1 MIATAATRAVGGSRY
16 RTGMARQAKVRVGT
30 ASWTDPTLIKSGR
43 FYPPGTSTAEARL
56 RFYASQFPIVEVDA
70 SYYYLPRE
78 EQAGLWVDRTPPDFV
93 FNIKAFSLLTGHPT
107 QRKAIP
113 QDLEDEIDPEHRD
126 AKRVYRNH
134 LSSHALDELWKR
146 FHDALLP
153 LDSAGK
159 LGAVL
164 MQYPEWFTPKHDNR
178 EELRQLRERLPGY
191 QLCVEFRNRTWLE
204 ERDREHTLET
214 LAKEGLSLV
223 CVDMPQGFRSSL
235 PPLAEVT
242 TPELAVVRFHGRDP
256 EAWKHKGPTATPRF
270 RYLYKEQELRE
281 WVPRIEHLAEGARNL
296 HVLMN
301 NCYEDYAVRNGKQF
315 ADLLSDTDLEVVTPQ
330 G

>member
-1 MIATAATRAVGGSRY
+1 MAERGS
-16 RTGMARQAKVRVGT
+16 VRIGT
-30 ASWTDPTLIKSGR
+30 ASWTDPTLVKSGR

-70 SYYYLPRE
+70 SYYYLPRQ

-107 QRKAIP
+107 RRNAIP
-113 QDLEDEIDPEHRD
+113 TDLADEIDPDHRE
-126 AKRVYRNH
+126 AQRVYANH
-134 LSSHALDELWKR
+134 LSGEAVAEIWRR

-164 MQYPEWFTPKHDNR
+164 MQFPEWFTPRRSNR
-178 EELRQLRERLPGY
+178 EELRGLRERLPGY
-191 QLCVEFRNRTWLE
+191 RICVELRNRTWLE
-204 ERDREHTLET
+204 EGADRDRTLEL
-214 LAKEGLSLV
+214 LADEGLSLV

-235 PPLAEVT
+235 PPLAEAT
-242 TPELAVVRFHGRDP
+242 DPGLAVVRFHGRDP
-256 EAWKHKGPTATPRF
+256 EAGKHKGPTATPRF
-270 RYLYKEQELRE
+270 RYLYKEGELRE
-281 WVPRIEHLAEGARNL
+281 WLPRIEHLAEEAREV

-301 NCYEDYAVRNGKQF
+301 NCYEDYAVRNGRDL
-315 ADLLSDTDLEVVTPQ
+315 ADLLSREHPSLVVQ
-330 G
+330 AK